1 MSLERT
7 YRRGDDGPAV
17 AEVRAKLRLVG
28 LLTDAGDSD
37 VAGVTDVTG
46 VTGVTDVTGVAGA
59 TGGTEPG
66 RAVVT
71 ATFDEA
77 TDRAVR
83 AFQQQR
89 GLPVDGIVGPATYQA
104 LDEARWRLGDRIL
117 FYVPARLL
125 AGDDVAALQQR
136 LLDMGFDCGR
146 VDGLFGVET
155 DEALRDFQ
163 RNTGLVPDGTCGPAT
178 FKALTRL
185 SRTVTGGS
193 PHDMRDSEAINRA
206 GPTLS
211 DKLVIVDPGRG
222 DEAGAGSTSDD
233 LVYDLASRIEG
244 RLSATG
250 CTAFLTRGPETAGAV
265 APGVAA
271 DDPGP
276 APDVDLGRPG
286 EVQRAEFANAAGADL
301 LISLQAAAHDNPE
314 ASGVATYYYGS
325 DRYGH
330 YSSIGARFAGLVQ
343 REICAR
349 TDLVDLR
356 THPMNWDLLR
366 RTRMPAVRIEVG
378 YLSNAGDAARLADPA
393 FRDVLAEAVVAA
405 VQRLY
410 LPPDQDAQTGF
421 LRIPALRG

>member
-1 MSLERT
+1 MSFERT

-17 AEVRAKLRLVG
+17 AEIRSKLAVLG
-28 LLTDAGDSD
+28 LLPGEDQ
-37 VAGVTDVTG
+37 VA
-46 VTGVTDVTGVAGA
+46 AA
-59 TGGTEPG
+59 TS
-66 RAVVT
+66 
-71 ATFDEA
+71 ATFDGP

-83 AFQQQR
+83 AFQQER
-89 GLPVDGIVGPATYQA
+89 GLPVDGIVGPITYHA

-117 FYVPARLL
+117 FYVPARLM

-155 DEALRDFQ
+155 EQSLREFQ
-163 RNTGLVPDGTCGPAT
+163 RNVGVVADGTCGPAT
-178 FKALTRL
+178 FKALSQL
-185 SRTVTGGS
+185 SRTVVGGR
-193 PHDMRDSEAINRA
+193 PHEMRESEAINRA

-211 DKLVIVDPGRG
+211 GKLVIVDPGRG
-222 DEAGAGSTSDD
+222 RTDDTDRISPSRLDVGD
-233 LVYDLASRIEG
+233 LVYDLASRVEG
-244 RLSATG
+244 RLTATG
-250 CTAFLTRGPETAGAV
+250 CSAFLTRGPERREG
-265 APGVAA
+265 
-271 DDPGP
+271 GP
-276 APDVDLGRPG
+276 TEID
-286 EVQRAEFANAAGADL
+286 RASFANAAGADL
-301 LISLQAAAHDNPE
+301 LISLHVEAHDNPQ

-330 YSSIGARFAGLVQ
+330 YSSVGARFAGLVQ

-366 RTRMPAVRIEVG
+366 RTRMAAVRIEVG
-378 YLSNAGDAARLADPA
+378 YLTNAGDAARLADPA

>member
-28 LLTDAGDSD
+28 LLTDADNP
-37 VAGVTDVTG
+37 
-46 VTGVTDVTGVAGA
+46 
-59 TGGTEPG
+59 EPA

-71 ATFDEA
+71 ASFDDA

-155 DEALRDFQ
+155 DVALRDFQ
-163 RNTGLVPDGTCGPAT
+163 RNTGLVADGTCGPAT

-185 SRTVTGGS
+185 SRTVTGGR

-222 DEAGAGSTSDD
+222 DEPGAASTSDD
-233 LVYDLASRIEG
+233 LVYDLASRVEG

-250 CTAFLTRGPETAGAV
+250 CTAFLTRGPETGGLGARLD
-265 APGVAA
+265 AR
-271 DDPGP
+271 D
-276 APDVDLGRPG
+276 APDLVDLVSRPG

-301 LISLQAAAHDNPE
+301 LICLQAAAHDNPE

-330 YSSIGARFAGLVQ
+330 YSAIGARFAGLVQ

-378 YLSNAGDAARLADPA
+378 YLTNAGDAARLADPA

>member
-17 AEVRAKLRLVG
+17 AEVRSKLRLVG
-28 LLTDAGDSD
+28 LLTDLDGP
-37 VAGVTDVTG
+37 
-46 VTGVTDVTGVAGA
+46 
-59 TGGTEPG
+59 EPA

-155 DEALRDFQ
+155 DVALRDFQ
-163 RNTGLVPDGTCGPAT
+163 RNTGLVADGTCGPAT

-185 SRTVTGGS
+185 SRTVTGGR

-222 DEAGAGSTSDD
+222 DEPGAASTSDD
-233 LVYDLASRIEG
+233 LVYDLASRVEG

-250 CTAFLTRGPETAGAV
+250 CTAFLTRGPETGGLGARLD
-265 APGVAA
+265 AR
-271 DDPGP
+271 D
-276 APDVDLGRPG
+276 APDLVDLVSRPG

-301 LISLQAAAHDNPE
+301 LICLQAAAHDNPE

-330 YSSIGARFAGLVQ
+330 YSAIGARFAGLVQ

-378 YLSNAGDAARLADPA
+378 YLTNAGDAARLADPA

>member
-1 MSLERT
+1 
-7 YRRGDDGPAV
+7 
-17 AEVRAKLRLVG
+17 
-28 LLTDAGDSD
+28 
-37 VAGVTDVTG
+37 
-46 VTGVTDVTGVAGA
+46 
-59 TGGTEPG
+59 
-66 RAVVT
+66 VT
-71 ATFDEA
+71 AVFDDA
-77 TDRAVR
+77 TDQAVR

-163 RNTGLVPDGTCGPAT
+163 RNTGLVADGTCGPAT

-185 SRTVTGGS
+185 SRTVTGGR

-222 DEAGAGSTSDD
+222 DEPGAASNGDD

-250 CTAFLTRGPETAGAV
+250 CTAFLTRGPE
-265 APGVAA
+265 
-271 DDPGP
+271 GP
-276 APDVDLGRPG
+276 AHDGPTEGAGDDHVDLRPG

-301 LISLQAAAHDNPE
+301 LISLQAAAHDNPA

-330 YSSIGARFAGLVQ
+330 YSAIGARFAGLVQ

>member
-1 MSLERT
+1 MSLDRTGDPAARPPAQRT
-7 YRRGDDGPAV
+7 YRRGDEGPAI
-17 AEVRAKLRLVG
+17 AEIRTKLTAVG
-28 LLTDAGDSD
+28 LLDDGPSTRRPALG
-37 VAGVTDVTG
+37 
-46 VTGVTDVTGVAGA
+46 
-59 TGGTEPG
+59 P
-66 RAVVT
+66 VT
-71 ATFDEA
+71 AVFDEA

-83 AFQQQR
+83 EFQQQR
-89 GLPVDGIVGPATYQA
+89 GLRVDGIVGAHTYHA
-104 LDEARWRLGDRIL
+104 LDEARWHLGDRIL

-163 RNTGLVPDGTCGPAT
+163 RNVGLVADGTCGPAT
-178 FKALTRL
+178 FKALNQL
-185 SRTVTGGS
+185 SRTVVGGR
-193 PHDMRDSEAINRA
+193 PHEMRDSEAINRA

-211 DKLVIVDPGRG
+211 DKLVIVDPGRPEVDATPAG
-222 DEAGAGSTSDD
+222 DAVQDGD
-233 LVYDLASRIEG
+233 LVYDLAARIEG
-244 RLSATG
+244 RLTATG
-250 CTAFLTRGPETAGAV
+250 CAAFLTRGPDRQPIAEEVDRAG
-265 APGVAA
+265 
-271 DDPGP
+271 
-276 APDVDLGRPG
+276 
-286 EVQRAEFANAAGADL
+286 FANAAGADL
-301 LISLQAAAHDNPE
+301 LISLHAEAHENPA

-343 REICAR
+343 REVCAR

-356 THPMNWDLLR
+356 THPMNWDILR

-378 YLSNAGDAARLADPA
+378 YLTNAGDAARLADPA

-410 LPPDQDAQTGF
+410 LPPDQDADTGF
-421 LRIPALRG
+421 LRIPVLHS

>member
-28 LLTDAGDSD
+28 LLDD
-37 VAGVTDVTG
+37 TG
-46 VTGVTDVTGVAGA
+46 E
-59 TGGTEPG
+59 TGGSSRGRHAAPDTEPG

-163 RNTGLVPDGTCGPAT
+163 RNTGLVSDGTCGPAT

-222 DEAGAGSTSDD
+222 DEPGAGSTSDD

-250 CTAFLTRGPETAGAV
+250 CTAFLTRGPEPVGASAG
-265 APGVAA
+265 GGS
-271 DDPGP
+271 DPLDRD
-276 APDVDLGRPG
+276 PDIDLGRPG

-356 THPMNWDLLR
+356 THAMNWDLLR

-378 YLSNAGDAARLADPA
+378 YLSNVGDAARLADPA

>member
-17 AEVRAKLRLVG
+17 AEVRSKLRLVG
-28 LLTDAGDSD
+28 LLTDLDGP
-37 VAGVTDVTG
+37 
-46 VTGVTDVTGVAGA
+46 
-59 TGGTEPG
+59 EPA

-155 DEALRDFQ
+155 DVALRDFQ
-163 RNTGLVPDGTCGPAT
+163 RNTGLVADGTCGPAT

-185 SRTVTGGS
+185 SRTVTGGR

-222 DEAGAGSTSDD
+222 DEPGAASTSDD

-250 CTAFLTRGPETAGAV
+250 CTAFLTRGPEVGPGAPLEVVNAVDGGEV
-265 APGVAA
+265 A
-271 DDPGP
+271 
-276 APDVDLGRPG
+276 DVGRPG

-330 YSSIGARFAGLVQ
+330 YSAIGARFAGLVQ

-378 YLSNAGDAARLADPA
+378 YLTNAGDAARLADPA

>member
-1 MSLERT
+1 MSLDRTGDPAARPPAQRT
-7 YRRGDDGPAV
+7 YRRGDEGPAI
-17 AEVRAKLRLVG
+17 AEIRTKLTAVG
-28 LLTDAGDSD
+28 LLDDGPSTRRPALG
-37 VAGVTDVTG
+37 
-46 VTGVTDVTGVAGA
+46 
-59 TGGTEPG
+59 P
-66 RAVVT
+66 VT
-71 ATFDEA
+71 AVFDEA

-83 AFQQQR
+83 EFQQQR
-89 GLPVDGIVGPATYQA
+89 GLRVDGIVGAHTYHA
-104 LDEARWRLGDRIL
+104 LDEARWHLGDRIL

-163 RNTGLVPDGTCGPAT
+163 RNVGLVADGTCGPAT
-178 FKALTRL
+178 FKALNQL
-185 SRTVTGGS
+185 SRTVVGGR
-193 PHDMRDSEAINRA
+193 PHEMRDSEAINRA

-211 DKLVIVDPGRG
+211 DKLVIVDPGRPEVDATPAG
-222 DEAGAGSTSDD
+222 DAVQDGD
-233 LVYDLASRIEG
+233 LVYDLAARIEG
-244 RLSATG
+244 RLTATG
-250 CTAFLTRGPETAGAV
+250 CAAFLTRGPDRQPIAEEVDRAG
-265 APGVAA
+265 
-271 DDPGP
+271 
-276 APDVDLGRPG
+276 
-286 EVQRAEFANAAGADL
+286 FANAAGADL
-301 LISLQAAAHDNPE
+301 LISLHAEAHENPA

-356 THPMNWDLLR
+356 THPMNWDILR

-378 YLSNAGDAARLADPA
+378 YLTNAGDAARLADPA

-410 LPPDQDAQTGF
+410 LPPDQDADTGF
-421 LRIPALRG
+421 LRIPVLHS

>member
-1 MSLERT
+1 MSLDRSGDPASRPPQRA
-7 YRRGDDGPAV
+7 YRRGDEGPAI
-17 AEVRAKLRLVG
+17 AEIRSKLTAVG
-28 LLTDAGDSD
+28 LLLDLAAEASGGGSDAPVLGPLS
-37 VAGVTDVTG
+37 
-46 VTGVTDVTGVAGA
+46 
-59 TGGTEPG
+59 
-66 RAVVT
+66 
-71 ATFDEA
+71 ATFDDA

-83 AFQQQR
+83 EFQQQR
-89 GLPVDGIVGPATYQA
+89 GLPVDGMVGRHTYHA
-104 LDEARWRLGDRIL
+104 LDEARWHLGDRIL

-163 RNTGLVPDGTCGPAT
+163 RNVGLVADGTCGPAT
-178 FKALTRL
+178 FKALDRL
-185 SRTVTGGS
+185 SHTVVGGR
-193 PHDMRDSEAINRA
+193 PHEMRDSEAINRA

-211 DKLVIVDPGRG
+211 DKLVIVDPGRPDHG
-222 DEAGAGSTSDD
+222 TAPGSDAVQDRD
-233 LVYDLASRIEG
+233 LVYDLAARIEG
-244 RLSATG
+244 RLTATG
-250 CTAFLTRGPETAGAV
+250 CSAFLTRGPDTH
-265 APGVAA
+265 P
-271 DDPGP
+271 DDPT
-276 APDVDLGRPG
+276 AEEVD
-286 EVQRAEFANAAGADL
+286 RAGFANAAGADL
-301 LISLQAAAHDNPE
+301 LISLHAEAHRNPA

-330 YSSIGARFAGLVQ
+330 YSAIGARFAGLVQ

-356 THPMNWDLLR
+356 THPMNWDILR

-378 YLSNAGDAARLADPA
+378 YLTNVGDAARLADPA

-410 LPPDQDAQTGF
+410 LPPDQDADTGF
-421 LRIPALRG
+421 LRIPVLHS

>member
-28 LLTDAGDSD
+28 LLTEDDA
-37 VAGVTDVTG
+37 
-46 VTGVTDVTGVAGA
+46 
-59 TGGTEPG
+59 EPA

-71 ATFDEA
+71 AVFDDA
-77 TDRAVR
+77 TDLAVR

-163 RNTGLVPDGTCGPAT
+163 RNTGLVADGTCGPAT

-185 SRTVTGGS
+185 SRTVTGGR

-222 DEAGAGSTSDD
+222 DEPGAASTSDD

-250 CTAFLTRGPETAGAV
+250 CTAFLTRGPEVVGPGAPPVLVETAGVVDV
-265 APGVAA
+265 AGAA
-271 DDPGP
+271 DVAG
-276 APDVDLGRPG
+276 AEVSRPG

-301 LISLQAAAHDNPE
+301 LISLQAAANDNPE

-410 LPPDQDAQTGF
+410 LPPDQDAETGF

>member
-1 MSLERT
+1 MSIERT

-28 LLTDAGDSD
+28 LLTEDDA
-37 VAGVTDVTG
+37 
-46 VTGVTDVTGVAGA
+46 
-59 TGGTEPG
+59 EPA
-66 RAVVT
+66 RTVVT
-71 ATFDEA
+71 AVFDDA
-77 TDRAVR
+77 TDLAVR

-89 GLPVDGIVGPATYQA
+89 GLPVDGIIGPATYQA

-155 DEALRDFQ
+155 DVALRDFQ
-163 RNTGLVPDGTCGPAT
+163 RNTGLVADGTCGPAT

-185 SRTVTGGS
+185 SRTVTGGR

-222 DEAGAGSTSDD
+222 DEPGAASTSDD

-250 CTAFLTRGPETAGAV
+250 CTAFLTRGPEVGPGAPLEV
-265 APGVAA
+265 VPVGDEGEVS
-271 DDPGP
+271 GP
-276 APDVDLGRPG
+276 EVGRPG

-330 YSSIGARFAGLVQ
+330 YSSIGARFAGPVQ

>member
-1 MSLERT
+1 MALERT

-28 LLTDAGDSD
+28 LLGEEAGDEES
-37 VAGVTDVTG
+37 
-46 VTGVTDVTGVAGA
+46 
-59 TGGTEPG
+59 GT
-66 RAVVT
+66 VVT
-71 ATFDEA
+71 ATFDDA

-89 GLPVDGIVGPATYQA
+89 GLPVDGIVGPHTYRA

-117 FYVPARLL
+117 FYVPGRLL

-163 RNTGLVPDGTCGPAT
+163 RNTGLVADGTCGPAT

-185 SRTVTGGS
+185 SRTVVGGS

-211 DKLVIVDPGRG
+211 DKLVIVDPGRS
-222 DEAGAGSTSDD
+222 DEQGAALTSDD

-244 RLSATG
+244 RLAATG
-250 CTAFLTRGPETAGAV
+250 CTAFLTRGPEAAREP
-265 APGVAA
+265 AAQPG
-271 DDPGP
+271 
-276 APDVDLGRPG
+276 APD
-286 EVQRAEFANAAGADL
+286 ETQRAEFANAAGADL
-301 LISLQAAAHDNPE
+301 LISLQAAAHGNPE

-325 DRYGH
+325 ERYGH
-330 YSSIGARFAGLVQ
+330 HSAIGARFAGLVQ

-378 YLSNAGDAARLADPA
+378 YLSNAGDAARLSDPA

-410 LPPDQDAQTGF
+410 LPPDQDADTGF
-421 LRIPALRG
+421 LRIPALRRG